1 MLERSAQS
9 FLIPDGHCYGYFE
22 RPPANFGFS
31 SSQAPESLEPKASPK
46 QGSGSKVPTGIPKE
60 IPQSSV
66 TSDPAANKPK
76 WAKKDLE
83 SPLNEQLQEIQFA
96 ENVKAEE
103 DSAILDLSRYDFS
116 KYEPKAGGT
125 RDSTRRR
132 ARQLA
137 LDQAHLDR
145 LYQSTLLFS
154 LLDSADSPS
163 VAPLVQ
169 RTKRSGTA
177 LSCAECRRT
186 YIYLICRCSRVFP
199 CSNCVKKGCGQICPD
214 GSLTTGK
221 GNRCPLISASR
232 FVLSQLATRVRQL
245 EDALAHSHSMSSPH
259 PHPLL
264 SDDLLQIKRPLER
277 DAQINEKKL
286 DANDTID
293 AMGSLSISDR
303 GRSTF
308 FGQTA
313 NSRVS
318 SDEEESPASD
328 EEEKSSASDP
338 SMPSN
343 DPWISYAFP
352 FTPASLNKDVVR
364 NNIIGLLP
372 DVSLARRLCELYYQH
387 AAWMYTPIS
396 KPEFY
401 ETVFRPIY
409 DVNAAFPNI
418 GSHSLALIYMILAI
432 GALLD
437 LDQQSHSPA
446 ASRFYELGQAALAI
460 DSVFEEQSIPAIQA
474 LVLMC
479 HYMVL
484 DDIEGPRWATMGVLV
499 DLVQSVSHLI
509 DRDRGKWNLSP
520 DETLRRRC
528 LLWEIFTYDIWQSLT
543 YGRPPSFSLAH
554 IDTQKPFSTAKNAH
568 GELEM
573 SFASWNHSFCSEC
586 LSVVMEQAFGA
597 RPPSYKTMTEMDKK
611 VRSYYIPPSLQ
622 IPGFGGSP
630 ITLKLEPEP
639 TIQLVMQR
647 YITFAIREITLLYL
661 HRGFF
666 AHALEDS
673 PDDPMGSKY
682 APSVLAACESACT
695 FVSLIDSMF
704 KRYPVLTERMWF
716 LYTHV
721 FSCSI
726 VLGSIACKVQMAIAP
741 SALSHLDLAHNLFM
755 STSESSRKAKVLPIL
770 HKLKERAHA
779 ALAGNINISISP
791 ISLSSPSTVKSEE
804 DELVALGGM
813 TQLVSRKMPSTPSY
827 SGSSPKSDPASPF
840 PIQNFIPEQGYPSPD
855 QMTNWQY
862 PTEYSEH
869 QYQQYTNPSMTYN
882 DPQQGIPM
890 AGMTDPYYPN
900 AAQYYRPEYE
910 NAFNAVQNA
919 GDFSLPVET
928 DDSWRN
934 LMSQYE
940 PM

>member
-1 MLERSAQS
+1 MEAQ
-9 FLIPDGHCYGYFE
+9 L
-22 RPPANFGFS
+22 
-31 SSQAPESLEPKASPK
+31 L
-46 QGSGSKVPTGIPKE
+46 
-60 IPQSSV
+60 
-66 TSDPAANKPK
+66 
-76 WAKKDLE
+76 
-83 SPLNEQLQEIQFA
+83 
-96 ENVKAEE
+96 
-103 DSAILDLSRYDFS
+103 DFS
-116 KYEPKAGGT
+116 KYEPSGGT
-125 RDSTRRR
+125 RDLISSSLTTRRL
-132 ARQLA
+132 ARLLA
-137 LDQAHLDR
+137 WSQADL
-145 LYQSTLLFS
+145 SLFYHQGTQAPYSSS
-154 LLDSADSPS
+154 LPASANSRS
-163 VAPLVQ
+163 VQ
-169 RTKRSGTA
+169 RTKRRGTA
-177 LSCAECRRT
+177 LSCAECRR
-186 YIYLICRCSRVFP
+186 YAWNFKL
-199 CSNCVKKGCGQICPD
+199 NCVKKGCGQICPD

-221 GNRCPLISASR
+221 GNR
-232 FVLSQLATRVRQL
+232 FVLANTEDFLDEIGQLATRVRQL
-245 EDALAHSHSMSSPH
+245 EDALAHSHSMSSPQ

-264 SDDLLQIKRPLER
+264 SEDLLQIKRPLER
-277 DAQINEKKL
+277 DAQIKEKKL
-286 DANDTID
+286 DANDKID

-313 NSRVS
+313 NSRNEQG
-318 SDEEESPASD
+318 SDEEESLASD

-446 ASRFYELGQAALAI
+446 ASRFYELGRAALAI

-499 DLVQSVSHLI
+499 DLVQN
-509 DRDRGKWNLSP
+509 RDCGKWNLSP

-682 APSVLAACESACT
+682 APSVLAACESACI

-704 KRYPVLTERMWF
+704 KRYPLLTERMWF

-755 STSESSRKAKVLPIL
+755 STSESSRKVKVLPIL

-827 SGSSPKSDPASPF
+827 SGSSPKSDPASPS
-840 PIQNFIPEQGYPSPD
+840 PIQNSIPEQGYPSPD

-862 PTEYSEH
+862 PTEYSEY

-890 AGMTDPYYPN
+890 AGMTDPYYVGYPN

>member
-1 MLERSAQS
+1 M
-9 FLIPDGHCYGYFE
+9 
-22 RPPANFGFS
+22 
-31 SSQAPESLEPKASPK
+31 
-46 QGSGSKVPTGIPKE
+46 
-60 IPQSSV
+60 
-66 TSDPAANKPK
+66 
-76 WAKKDLE
+76 
-83 SPLNEQLQEIQFA
+83 
-96 ENVKAEE
+96 
-103 DSAILDLSRYDFS
+103 
-116 KYEPKAGGT
+116 
-125 RDSTRRR
+125 
-132 ARQLA
+132 
-137 LDQAHLDR
+137 
-145 LYQSTLLFS
+145 
-154 LLDSADSPS
+154 ADSRS
-163 VAPLVQ
+163 VSPLVQ
-169 RTKRSGTA
+169 RTKRRGTA
-177 LSCAECRRT
+177 LSCAECRR
-186 YIYLICRCSRVFP
+186 LKLKCSRVFP

-221 GNRCPLISASR
+221 GNR
-232 FVLSQLATRVRQL
+232 FVLANTEDLHDKISQLATRVRQL
-245 EDALAHSHSMSSPH
+245 EDALAHSHSMSSPQ

-277 DAQINEKKL
+277 ERMDAVQIKEKKL

-293 AMGSLSISDR
+293 AMGSLSISDG

-313 NSRVS
+313 NSWYLLRN
-318 SDEEESPASD
+318 EQGSD
-328 EEEKSSASDP
+328 EEEKSPASDP
-338 SMPSN
+338 SMPS
-343 DPWISYAFP
+343 DVPWISYAFP
-352 FTPASLNKDVVR
+352 FTPASLNKDAVR

-409 DVNAAFPNI
+409 DANAAFPNI
-418 GSHSLALIYMILAI
+418 GSHNLALMYMILAI

-437 LDQQSHSPA
+437 FDQQSHSPA
-446 ASRFYELGQAALAI
+446 ASRFYELGRAALAV

-479 HYMVL
+479 HYMFL
-484 DDIEGPRWATMGVLV
+484 DDIEGPRWATMGVVVKLA
-499 DLVQSVSHLI
+499 QSVGLH
-509 DRDRGKWNLSP
+509 RDSGKWNLNP

-528 LLWEIFTYDIWQSLT
+528 LLWEIFTYDTWQSLT

-573 SFASWNHSFCSEC
+573 SFSSWKHSFCSEC

-597 RPPSYKTMTEMDKK
+597 RPPSYKTITEMDKK

-630 ITLKLEPEP
+630 ITLELEPEP

-647 YITFAIREITLLYL
+647 YIAFAIREITLFYL

-666 AHALEDS
+666 ARALEDS
-673 PDDPMGSKY
+673 PVDPMGSKY
-682 APSVLAACESACT
+682 APSVLAAYGSACA

-716 LYTHV
+716 LFTHV

-741 SALSHLDLAHNLFM
+741 SALSHLDSAHNLFL

-779 ALAGNINISISP
+779 ALTGNISIASP
-791 ISLSSPSTVKSEE
+791 ISLSSPSTIKSEE
-804 DELVALGGM
+804 DELAALGGM
-813 TQLVSRKMPSTPSY
+813 TRLVPRKMSSTPSTPSY
-827 SGSSPKSDPASPF
+827 SGSSPKSDPASPS
-840 PIQNFIPEQGYPSPD
+840 PIQNSITEQGYPSPD
-855 QMTNWQY
+855 QTTNWQY
-862 PTEYSEH
+862 PTEYPEH
-869 QYQQYTNPSMTYN
+869 QYRPYSQETNSSMTYN
-882 DPQQGIPM
+882 GPQQGIPM
-890 AGMTDPYYPN
+890 AGMTDPYYVGYPN

-910 NAFNAVQNA
+910 NAFSAVQNT

-928 DDSWRN
+928 GDSWRN